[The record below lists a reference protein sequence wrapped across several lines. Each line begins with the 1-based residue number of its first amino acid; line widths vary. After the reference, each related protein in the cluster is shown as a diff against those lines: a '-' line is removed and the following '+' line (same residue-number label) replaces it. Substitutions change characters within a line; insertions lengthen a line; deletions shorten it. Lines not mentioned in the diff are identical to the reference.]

1 MSTKITE
8 EKLELAII
16 ELLEVEGYEHVLGQ
30 IISREPNEV
39 LIKED
44 LKAYLFKRYTADNI
58 AQGEIESVVR
68 KLEVYSA
75 SQIFMKAT
83 KPS

>member
-1 MSTKITE
+1 MKFTE

-30 IISREPNEV
+30 NIVREPNEV

-44 LKAYLFKRYTADNI
+44 IRAYLF
-58 AQGEIESVVR
+58 QGMQSTTLPPE
-68 KLEVYSA
+68 KLSRLFG
-75 SQIFMKAT
+75 SLPFFLRQIFTKAT
-83 KPS
+83 RLS